1 MTNGLTCLDFE
12 RPRLEGEGG
21 WGAGRRWGSWSLRCT
36 DLFPSNAGRFGQSVA
51 GMQRRGERLASGS
64 GGIQG
69 KERRERH
76 LGYIYI
82 YLEERERETKKRVVR
97 EIPEI
102 PDRSIP
108 SSLLFLSIFLE
119 DPVRLTFD
127 LIRHIGANG
136 RRSVAPVLAF
146 ALVLAS
152 FCHGCR

>member
-1 MTNGLTCLDFE
+1 MLGASVKAWQECSAGVNDWPVGVVAFKEKNEE
-12 RPRLEGEGG
+12 RDI
-21 WGAGRRWGSWSLRCT
+21 W
-36 DLFPSNAGRFGQSVA
+36 D
-51 GMQRRGERLASGS
+51 
-64 GGIQG
+64 I
-69 KERRERH
+69 
-76 LGYIYI
+76 YIYI
-82 YLEERERETKKRVVR
+82 SRERERERETKKRVVR